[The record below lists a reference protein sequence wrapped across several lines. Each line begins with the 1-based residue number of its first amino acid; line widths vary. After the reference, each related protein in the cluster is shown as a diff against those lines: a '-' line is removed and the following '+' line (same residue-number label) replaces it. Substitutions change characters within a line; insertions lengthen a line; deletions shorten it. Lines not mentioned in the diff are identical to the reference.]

1 MSFTIQISEDADRE
15 WTEAAVWY
23 KGQQSGLGNRFIEM
37 VERKLELIAKY
48 PKRYS
53 KRKGNFREALVHIFP
68 YIIVY
73 SFYNKDDVII
83 VSSIFHASR
92 NPLRKYKK

>member
-1 MSFTIQISEDADRE
+1 VSFTIQISEDADRE

-53 KRKGNFREALVHIFP
+53 KRKGNFP

-83 VSSIFHASR
+83 VSPSFMPAEIR
-92 NPLRKYKK
+92 